1 MPTAFVLINTETG
14 LETDMLRRLR
24 NIEGVDEAHV
34 VYGAY
39 DVMARVKAE
48 SLAMLNEII
57 SLRIRKLDKVRSIL
71 SLVVLEKSNQTE
83 AK

>member
-1 MPTAFVLINTETG
+1 MPIAFVLINTETG
-14 LETDMLRRLR
+14 LEADMLRRLR

-34 VYGAY
+34 VYGVY
-39 DVMARVKAE
+39 DVMAKVKAE
-48 SLAMLNEII
+48 SIAMLNEII

-71 SLVVLEKSNQTE
+71 LLVVLEKSNQTE

>member
-1 MPTAFVLINTETG
+1 MPIAFVLINTETG
-14 LETDMLRRLR
+14 SEAVMLRRLR

-34 VYGAY
+34 VYGVY
-39 DVMARVKAE
+39 DVMAKVEAE
-48 SLAMLNEII
+48 SIAMLNEII
-57 SLRIRKLDKVRSIL
+57 SLRIRKLDKVRSTL